1 MAERRADATSLLAA
15 TYTPSRSPA
24 SGMKQKFYSQVN
36 MERIFFFERARLGA
50 KRRNA

>member
-1 MAERRADATSLLAA
+1 MSVFSLGLSAAPTGRRLLAA

-36 MERIFFFERARLGA
+36 MERIFFF
-50 KRRNA
+50 

>member
-1 MAERRADATSLLAA
+1 LLAA

-36 MERIFFFERARLGA
+36 MERIFFFEPDELRREQALADRACVLG
-50 KRRNA
+50 